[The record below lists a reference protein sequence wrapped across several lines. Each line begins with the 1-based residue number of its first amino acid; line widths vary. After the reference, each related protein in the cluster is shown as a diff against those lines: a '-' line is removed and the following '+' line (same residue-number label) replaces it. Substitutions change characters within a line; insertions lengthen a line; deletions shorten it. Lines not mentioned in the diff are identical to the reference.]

1 MRREQPGRR
10 GRQELPRPCRRS
22 RPTGSATAWAFDSFY
37 STRTGFVSCPYPD
50 LLTGG
55 GFDTDNVDIKAS
67 GPNGNNGWYVRA
79 DGGLEGG
86 SVTVYAQCLHVQTG

>member
-1 MRREQPGRR
+1 VGAEVRLALGAVADPVLRN
-10 GRQELPRPCRRS
+10 
-22 RPTGSATAWAFDSFY
+22 
-37 STRTGFVSCPYPD
+37 D
-50 LLTGG
+50 LVTGG

-86 SVTVYAQCLHVQTG
+86 SVTLSVMCLHLNH